1 MKRQLTSRQEDCKRQ
16 KLECKFCKGFNC
28 DSTMSS
34 SPRVDAFRR
43 ANPLVVPC
51 TVPIS
56 LTLPLFVWQC
66 DACPHSFEMACANV
80 HDGYW
85 CPYCAGRALCGS
97 ESCEICF
104 QKSVASHSRSV
115 SFLAANR
122 SANLLT
128 VSLQSPDI
136 YKWLCF
142 ECDLTFQA
150 SCRVVLDGEWCTC
163 ENELC

>member
-1 MKRQLTSRQEDCKRQ
+1 MKRRADSRQGDCKRQ
-16 KLECKFCKGFNC
+16 KVEPCRICSGSNC
-28 DSTMSS
+28 GLTMSS

-43 ANPLVVPC
+43 ANPRIAPC

-56 LTLPLFVWQC
+56 LTQPVFAWQC
-66 DACPHSFEMACANV
+66 DACPHAFDMTCASVNA
-80 HDGYW
+80 GFW

-97 ESCEICF
+97 ESCEACF
-104 QKSVASHSRSV
+104 AKSVASHSRAV

-128 VSLQSPDI
+128 VSLQSPSI

-142 ECDLTFQA
+142 ECDVFFQA
-150 SCRVVLDGEWCTC
+150 SCLLVNEGEWCPC
-163 ENELC
+163 EE